1 MSVSRLSIS
10 LLTFIWPRKRYH
22 RDPGDKRSM
31 KARSRAASSLRIGR
45 ISTRLPSLSV
55 SCQCDIGSEAA
66 TCSLT
71 TSATPV
77 GVRGAFDCF
86 KLLATDIVFSD
97 LIGPDKFRQTRASS
111 KRAPLDLHDGLAVAS
126 ELCVMVRCEQPFIL
140 EFDGQIALTRPC
152 F

>member
-10 LLTFIWPRKRYH
+10 LLTFIWTRKRYH
-22 RDPGDKRSM
+22 RDSGDKRSM

-66 TCSLT
+66 TGSLA

-86 KLLATDIVFSD
+86 ELLATEIAFSD
-97 LIGPDKFRQTRASS
+97 WIGPDKFRQTSGTLLRI
-111 KRAPLDLHDGLAVAS
+111 LHVL
-126 ELCVMVRCEQPFIL
+126 L
-140 EFDGQIALTRPC
+140 ESPNFACTDDIGI
-152 F
+152 